1 MAIQATGSRS
11 IVEGNRG
18 VHRINPIWAV
28 LVVLAVP
35 ASAQD
40 RVNPLESAS
49 GLRCRFVLG
58 VEASWKGEQPAAAV
72 KPQETNVV
80 VSDIDI
86 QGGTAD
92 VRGPDGRGFATAML
106 SGGSLYILHID
117 RGSLNVTSV
126 FATETSP
133 KRFKATQT
141 RQNFVYL
148 TVPPFIETPTVTQSY
163 GDCAVLSADVN

>member
-1 MAIQATGSRS
+1 M
-11 IVEGNRG
+11 
-18 VHRINPIWAV
+18 
-28 LVVLAVP
+28 LALP

-72 KPQETNVV
+72 TPQETDVA
-80 VSDIDI
+80 VSNIDI

-92 VRGPDGRGFATAML
+92 VRGPDGRRFATAML
-106 SGGSLYILHID
+106 SSGSLYILQID

-133 KRFKATQT
+133 RRYKATQT

-163 GDCAVLSADVN
+163 GDCAVISDGVN

>member
-1 MAIQATGSRS
+1 VR
-11 IVEGNRG
+11 
-18 VHRINPIWAV
+18 RICPIWTV
-28 LVVLAVP
+28 LVVLATLV
-35 ASAQD
+35 SAQD
-40 RVNPLESAS
+40 RINPLESAS

-58 VEASWKGEQPAAAV
+58 VEASWQGEQPAAAI
-72 KPQETNVV
+72 KPQETEVV

-92 VRGPDGRGFATAML
+92 VRGPDGRRFATAML
-106 SGGSLYILHID
+106 SGGSLYILQIE

-126 FATETSP
+126 FATETSA
-133 KRFKATQT
+133 KRYKATHT

-163 GDCAVLSADVN
+163 GDCAVLGPDVN